1 MNVTIRIP
9 STLLTAIRR
18 DLDRP
23 HPHAWERVGFLAAA
37 ATASPQDLLLL
48 VRGYQPVDDDDYV
61 RTKDVGAEIGSEA
74 FRKALQWAYRP
85 KSALLH
91 IHTHHGRG
99 RPSFSRVDLR
109 SGAKFVPS
117 FFTTLPAM
125 PHGMVV
131 LSGDSADGLVWLSE
145 GRGPQP
151 IGAFT
156 RVGTNYSRNWSER

>member
-1 MNVTIRIP
+1 MNVTVRIP
-9 STLLTAIRR
+9 TALLTAIRR

-23 HPHAWERVGFLAAA
+23 HSHAWERVGFVAAA
-37 ATASPQDLLLL
+37 AVGSPQDLLLL
-48 VRGYQPVDDDDYV
+48 VRGYQPVEDSDYV
-61 RTKDVGAEIGSEA
+61 RTKNVGAEIGSEA

-99 RPSFSRVDLR
+99 QPSFSHVDLR

-131 LSGDSADGLVWLSE
+131 LSGDSADGLVWISE
-145 GRGPQP
+145 DRDPER
-151 IGAFT
+151 ISAFT
-156 RVGTNYSRNWSER
+156 QVGANYGRDWSER